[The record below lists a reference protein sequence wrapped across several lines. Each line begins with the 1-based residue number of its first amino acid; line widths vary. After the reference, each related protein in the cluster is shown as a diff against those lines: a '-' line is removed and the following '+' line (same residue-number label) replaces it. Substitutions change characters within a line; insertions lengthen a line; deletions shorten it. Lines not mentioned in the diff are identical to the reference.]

1 MGRLGTRN
9 VVAAGLTV
17 VAAALFVLSGAEP
30 DSGYSLIAST
40 LVLLGFGMG
49 ATMAPATES
58 IMSSVPLNHAGVGSA
73 MNDTV
78 RMVGGTL
85 GVAILGSLLS
95 SSYGANMEPA
105 VKSLPQPAADAAS
118 DSVGHA
124 SVVADQ
130 VGGSAGQALSNAAE
144 TAFTTAM
151 SSTLTVA
158 AITALAGAVLALIVL
173 PAKTRERAEKRALA
187 MQAEPARA

>member
-1 MGRLGTRN
+1 
-9 VVAAGLTV
+9 VVAFGLTV
-17 VAAALFVLSGAEP
+17 VAGALFLLSGAET
-30 DSGYSLIAST
+30 DTGYSLVAAA
-40 LVLLGFGMG
+40 LVMMGFGMG

-58 IMSSVPLNHAGVGSA
+58 IMSSVPRGRAGVGSA

-85 GVAILGSLLS
+85 GVAVLGSLLS
-95 SSYGANMEPA
+95 SSYGAEMEPA
-105 VKSLPQPAADAAS
+105 VKSLPDSAAATAS

-158 AITALAGAVLALIVL
+158 AATALAGAVLALVVL
-173 PAKTRERAEKRALA
+173 PGQSRERAEKRAFAA
-187 MQAEPARA
+187 MQPEPARA